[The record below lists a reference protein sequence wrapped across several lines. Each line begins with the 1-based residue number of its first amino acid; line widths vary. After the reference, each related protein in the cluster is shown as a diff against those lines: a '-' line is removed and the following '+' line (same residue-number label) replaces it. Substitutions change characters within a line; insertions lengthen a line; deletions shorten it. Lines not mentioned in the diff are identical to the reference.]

1 MYSEQKGP
9 RVVLMLRDHS
19 NQYPSESA
27 QTRVEC
33 KEQKS
38 GIHRHTE
45 NGHID
50 EAEGNKAQRRQAQ
63 QQHKRQQDACQFL
76 DWLFHHFPLPF
87 STDFAIHCFF
97 VFRCMADGNLFIA
110 SRLTN
115 KISFSQKA
123 SASLSLTYILSIQFC
138 FHTVLLCKIR

>member
-45 NGHID
+45 KGCT
-50 EAEGNKAQRRQAQ
+50 EQRMW
-63 QQHKRQQDACQFL
+63 KGG
-76 DWLFHHFPLPF
+76 
-87 STDFAIHCFF
+87 SI
-97 VFRCMADGNLFIA
+97 
-110 SRLTN
+110 RLR
-115 KISFSQKA
+115 A
-123 SASLSLTYILSIQFC
+123 
-138 FHTVLLCKIR
+138 